1 MFTHDP
7 YQNYTNWG
15 AYSTGATPFGLPYS
29 PYAGQN
35 PGVNPGAALS
45 PGTGIPGYGG
55 IHPQQLHAAQI
66 LAAQAA
72 IQQQIQQL
80 QQLQQLQQSQ
90 SAAGSGAAEPHVVRR
105 IAESVCRWC
114 DAKPAVESDSGAGR
128 CSGIAD
134 AFTVP
139 ADRSVRRAATANL
152 GRPRRVGCWPA
163 IRQPAVRWHP
173 PPVRTIR
180 RAGRWVLEPNR
191 RRKNCR

>member
-29 PYAGQN
+29 PYAGQ
-35 PGVNPGAALS
+35 NPGAALS

-90 SAAGSGAAEPHVVRR
+90 NPLLAAVQQNPMLSAALQNPFAAGVMQNPLLNP
-105 IAESVCRWC
+105 ILAQ
-114 DAKPAVESDSGAGR
+114 AGVPGLQTHLPYPQIGQFAGQQPQTWVGQGGLGVGQPFANPQFG
-128 CSGIAD
+128 GI
-134 AFTVP
+134 
-139 ADRSVRRAATANL
+139 
-152 GRPRRVGCWPA
+152 
-163 IRQPAVRWHP
+163 HP
-173 PPVRTIR
+173 LFAQFGV
-180 RAGRWVLEPNR
+180 RAGGY
-191 RRKNCR
+191 